1 MNKEELEALYEFQKA
16 GLIINISSVI
26 FISILL
32 SRSIFI
38 NSSFEIILNIFS
50 LYIAFPMLMISN
62 LHVKRTKR
70 DIENSK

>member
-32 SRSIFI
+32 SRSVFV
-38 NSSFEIILNIFS
+38 NSSFEIMLNSFLMLVTLTS
-50 LYIAFPMLMISN
+50 LAISN
-62 LHVKRTKR
+62 LHLKRTKR